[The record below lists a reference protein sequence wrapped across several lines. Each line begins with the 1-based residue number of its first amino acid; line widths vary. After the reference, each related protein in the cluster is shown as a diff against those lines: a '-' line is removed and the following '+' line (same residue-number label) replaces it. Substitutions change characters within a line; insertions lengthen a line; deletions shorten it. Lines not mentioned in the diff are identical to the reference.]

1 MSQSH
6 ESAEAFESG
15 ERTGVAAV
23 DAVLDSLPRL
33 DELSLEE
40 HVGVYEGA
48 HEQLRRALDTRPHAA
63 LRPGHPG
70 GS

>member
-1 MSQSH
+1 MS
-6 ESAEAFESG
+6 ESYESS

-40 HVGVYEGA
+40 HVGVYESI
-48 HEQLRRALDTRPHAA
+48 HEQLRRALDTRQQVPM
-63 LRPGHPG
+63 RPSPPAG
-70 GS
+70 G

>member
-1 MSQSH
+1 MS
-6 ESAEAFESG
+6 ESYESS

-40 HVGVYEGA
+40 HVGVYESI
-48 HEQLRRALDTRPHAA
+48 HEQLRRALDTRQQVPMRLSPPA
-63 LRPGHPG
+63 G
-70 GS
+70 G